1 MRTGS
6 TRRSRAHGLP
16 WRAHR
21 LGARSG
27 ICIQP
32 ELPRNGSE
40 GARSIVPLLVDARS
54 LFLANRGVWD
64 AIPTAGPSVSTA
76 HVEEDVDAYLAA
88 HGAFLDAISG

>member
-1 MRTGS
+1 VQIRG
-6 TRRSRAHGLP
+6 HGLP

-27 ICIQP
+27 VCVER
-32 ELPRNGSE
+32 ELPRNGTE

-76 HVEEDVDAYLAA
+76 HTEEDVDAYLAVHA
-88 HGAFLDAISG
+88 EFLDAIAG